1 MREKLLQLAQ
11 NETDPHVVYQLLFSL
26 GELPPDAARDRALA
40 TLARRDP
47 ADRWMRLALV
57 SSLGAG
63 VADVFQALVD
73 DQDFRRQEAGQV
85 LLTALA
91 QQAGSAGKKE
101 DVAAVI
107 AVVDSLP
114 EADQALTGQLVR
126 GLSEGAA
133 RQGGSLDKILAGRS
147 GGRTREVLAK
157 LVTDA
162 QATARDN
169 DQPARRASRR
179 SRCWRSALRP
189 RHCRC

>member
-1 MREKLLQLAQ
+1 VRLAEGVSRSADNDVVPMRQKLFELAE

-26 GELPPDAARDRALA
+26 GELPPDASRDKALA

-63 VADVFQALVD
+63 VADVFRDVVND
-73 DQDFRRQEAGQV
+73 EKVRRSESGQV

-91 QQAGSAGKKE
+91 QQAGCAGKKE
-101 DVAAVI
+101 DVAAVLV
-107 AVVDSLP
+107 AVDALP

-133 RQGGSLDKILAGRS
+133 RQGGSL
-147 GGRTREVLAK
+147 
-157 LVTDA
+157 
-162 QATARDN
+162 
-169 DQPARRASRR
+169 
-179 SRCWRSALRP
+179 
-189 RHCRC
+189 